1 VEKVLHSFKHK
12 YCIGDKRMPITTLT
26 NISVPTEGA
35 GSNSSLLMPKLQYR
49 FRVFLDNF
57 GTTGA
62 ADGTREISRQVVDVT
77 RPNVSFEQM
86 TIEAYNSRTY
96 LAGKHTWDPITL
108 TLREDANNNVQK
120 IVGQQIQRQFDFYEQ
135 SSAVSSGTYKFQT
148 RIEILDGGNGA
159 QGANIIDRFHLVG
172 CYIESANYNTLAY
185 ATNEPVTTTLSIR
198 YDNAIQFGAD
208 EDFIGIGSAVGRA
221 SNASIGGT
229 TVTG

>member
-1 VEKVLHSFKHK
+1 
-12 YCIGDKRMPITTLT
+12 
-26 NISVPTEGA
+26 
-35 GSNSSLLMPKLQYR
+35 MPKLQYR

-57 GTTGA
+57 GTTGGP
-62 ADGTREISRQVVDVT
+62 DGVREISRQVQDVT

-86 TIEAYNSRTY
+86 TLDAYNSRTY
-96 LAGKHTWDPITL
+96 LAGKHTWEPVTL

-120 IVGQQIQRQFDFYEQ
+120 IIGQQLQRQFDFFEQ

-159 QGANIIDRFHLVG
+159 NGANVIDRFHLIG

-185 ATNEPVTTTLSIR
+185 ATNEAVTTTIAIR

-208 EDFIGIGSAVGRA
+208 EDVNGIGETTTRA
-221 SNASIGGT
+221 LNAASGGT
-229 TVTG
+229 QVT